1 MKKALCY
8 VLAIVMLL
16 GLAAC
21 AKTDNGQKTDDAGKN
36 DVVDSG
42 KQEENKADGET
53 STDANKEPLTVG
65 LLCPYNIASGIQA
78 KLAVEIALESVDYT
92 VAGRKIEIRVE
103 DDGQATD
110 VTAQKLTKLVENE
123 DIPLIIGPLGGS
135 TGSTAKEFAAT
146 HDEAT
151 IVIGSCATDGVTK
164 GDAPDNFFCYCP
176 SGTQTAYAMGQYCYN
191 ELGYRKMITI
201 ASDYDFTFSLVNGF
215 LLGFVG
221 AGGEVDTRLWF
232 HKSDTDFSSVIA
244 QIPEDIDGIY
254 LGIGAADSVNFMRQM
269 NDFDMIGKIPLVGGS
284 NLTDPNCIGSD
295 IGYLYEG
302 VLVAAQTAQDL
313 PYAEYEEF
321 NTLFKERAGYDAG
334 AFAMEFYIS
343 TMCCIK
349 ALEAIDGDI
358 ENNQEGFRQALLEL
372 EFDGP
377 TGKVS
382 LDEYH
387 RGIRDI
393 FITEVTKAED
403 GTFYNRPIKTIEQV
417 SQFVGFDEEWY
428 LSQPDPDRVNPTL
441 EAIAGAKRAN

>member
-1 MKKALCY
+1 MKKIMGCMLVIIMALNMYGCGGSETAAETEQESVTETAASEAGEAEDAEGED
-8 VLAIVMLL
+8 VLTI
-16 GLAAC
+16 
-21 AKTDNGQKTDDAGKN
+21 
-36 DVVDSG
+36 
-42 KQEENKADGET
+42 
-53 STDANKEPLTVG
+53 G

-78 KLAVEIALESVDYT
+78 QTAVEIALESVDYT
-92 VAGRKIEIRVE
+92 VAGRKIELRIE

-110 VTAQKLTKLVENE
+110 VTQQKLTKLVENE
-123 DIPLIIGPLGGS
+123 GLKLIIGPLGGS
-135 TGSTAKEFAAT
+135 TGSTAREFAAT

-151 IVIGSCATDGVTK
+151 IVIGSCGTDGVTK
-164 GDAPDNFFCYCP
+164 GDVPGNFFCYCP

-215 LLGFVG
+215 LYGFVG

-244 QIPEDIDGIY
+244 QIPDDIDGIY
-254 LGIGAADSVNFMRQM
+254 LGIGTADSVNFMRQM
-269 NDFDMIGKIPLVGGS
+269 GDFNKIGEIPLVGGS
-284 NLTDPNCIGSD
+284 NLTDPTCIGSD

-302 VLVAAQTAQDL
+302 VLVASQTAQDL
-313 PYAEYEEF
+313 PYPEYEEF
-321 NTLFKERAGYDAG
+321 NDLFKERTGYDAG

-343 TMCCIK
+343 TMCCIE
-349 ALEAIDGDI
+349 ALEQIDGDI
-358 ENNQEGFRQALLEL
+358 ENNPEGFRQALLEV

-393 FITEVTKAED
+393 FITEVALDEETGEY
-403 GTFYNRPIKTIEQV
+403 YNKPIKTISQV
-417 SQFVGFDEEWY
+417 SQFVGLDPEWY
-428 LSQPDPDRVNPTL
+428 NAQPDPDRINPTIDMIKNAVYA
-441 EAIAGAKRAN
+441 E